1 MAHAGASR
9 PCRAPRLSALSCVG
23 RTSFVEFCA
32 HPGRCLLPPSVRRT
46 CRPTNQTLAPSLVM
60 SEANDSSTPAGRP
73 VGGTPQLSSPLLCRP
88 ASLSSPAPSP
98 APACSLWHPK
108 FSRPTRDTAHGGGT
122 PLTLA
127 GPLLCRPPA
136 RTCTRSNHSCVAR
149 WRWSARP
156 AALAPSDS
164 WSTTTTPRPP
174 PHRAVPPSHRGR
186 SLSVERPASG
196 RRETSP
202 SQHSWA
208 R

>member
-60 SEANDSSTPAGRP
+60 SEANDSSTPAGRRH
-73 VGGTPQLSSPLLCRP
+73 TTALLSSPVPATLLTCSLPCSRVPP
-88 ASLSSPAPSP
+88 ALFGIQSSRGQHATPHTAAALLSLSRV
-98 APACSLWHPK
+98 L
-108 FSRPTRDTAHGGGT
+108 
-122 PLTLA
+122 
-127 GPLLCRPPA
+127 
-136 RTCTRSNHSCVAR
+136 SCVGRLRERAHVRTTAVWR

-156 AALAPSDS
+156 VALAPSDS

-174 PHRAVPPSHRGR
+174 PHRAVPPSHRGH

-196 RRETSP
+196 RRVTSP

-208 R
+208 H